1 MAKRIHAD
9 HRSPCTNPLSRRGSL
24 VVAVVLGLMIGCTEF
39 DYDRDRHLREGGVV
53 LDTPAGYQVQRGD
66 TLYQIAFKFGLDFR
80 DLARW
85 NRIDAPYVIYPGQS
99 LSLKGAASRGTLA
112 RAPGPNAGSA
122 NTNSSARSSG
132 LSGPIA
138 WQWPVDGRVIKA
150 FNANAIGKRGVSIAA
165 PTGTPVQAAARGEVV
180 YSGSGLRG
188 YGNLLIVKHS
198 EQFLTAYGYNQRL
211 LVAEGDRVNAGD
223 AIAEVGSSAEREG
236 VLHFEVRELG
246 KPVNPNRF
254 LPAAAN

>member
-1 MAKRIHAD
+1 MAKRCHAN
-9 HRSPCTNPLSRRGSL
+9 HRSCCVNPLKRRGSL
-24 VVAVVLGLMIGCTEF
+24 VVAVMLGLMIGCSEF

-53 LDTPAGYQVQRGD
+53 LDTPASYSVERGD

-85 NRIDAPYVIYPGQS
+85 NRIDAPYVIYPGQT
-99 LSLKGAASRGTLA
+99 LSLKGSASRATGA
-112 RAPGPNAGSA
+112 RAEDANAGSIA
-122 NTNSSARSSG
+122 SGSSARSRG

-165 PTGTPVQAAARGEVV
+165 PPGTSVKAAARGEVV

-198 EQFLTAYGYNQRL
+198 EQFLTAYGYNQSL

-223 AIAEVGSSAEREG
+223 AIARVGSSAEREG

-246 KPVNPNRF
+246 KPVNPSRY
-254 LPAAAN
+254 LPAAN